1 MLKAGIQN
9 FSGLFRQ
16 QISHLLS
23 LIRNMCNLAAL
34 GCPALAKHG
43 LSQVETQAKAG
54 LQVWDLIRSEL
65 GVLIP

>member
-23 LIRNMCNLAAL
+23 LIGNMCNLAAL
-34 GCPALAKHG
+34 GCPALVKHG
-43 LSQVETQAKAG
+43 LSRVETQARTSSVGFDKA
-54 LQVWDLIRSEL
+54 
-65 GVLIP
+65 